1 MSPADID
8 QTETLIRLARR
19 QLWGLLAIMGVL
31 AALYLAHLV
40 FAHPVSLAEPALL
53 LFTILF
59 AIATPLKQQWKTP
72 GVRQL
77 WDAIRNDE
85 LRRFAE
91 ARAYRNGFFVLLAC
105 PPTCAVLLTGLGVA
119 DALPHVI
126 GISAWL
132 GLMSFMVSLLHYDR

>member
-40 FAHPVSLAEPALL
+40 FPHPVSRAEPALL
-53 LFTILF
+53 LLTIVL
-59 AIATPLKQQWKTP
+59 AIAAPLKQQWQTP
-72 GVRQL
+72 GARRL
-77 WDAIRNDE
+77 WNAVRNDE

-91 ARAYRNGFFVLLAC
+91 AKAYRNGFFVLLAC
-105 PPTCAVLLTGLGVA
+105 PPASALLLTGVGV
-119 DALPHVI
+119 DSPLPHAI
-126 GISAWL
+126 GISTWL